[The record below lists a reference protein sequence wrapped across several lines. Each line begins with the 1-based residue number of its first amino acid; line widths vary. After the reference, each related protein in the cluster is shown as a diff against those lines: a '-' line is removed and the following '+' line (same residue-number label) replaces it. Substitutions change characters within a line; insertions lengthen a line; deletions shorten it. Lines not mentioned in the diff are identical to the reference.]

1 MRRIIGIMVI
11 FIFLFKA
18 SVFAQISIKAEVDK
32 KNITTDENITYK
44 IIITS
49 VQKNIP
55 EPKLPEFK
63 GFNILSSAQSST
75 LSFVESGVKAILVYA
90 FILSPTQTGTL
101 KIEPVIIKIKNET
114 YSSEALQ
121 IQVKPGKTQ
130 PKPKPEQEPS
140 LPEESQPEPESEP
153 AQTTL

>member
-1 MRRIIGIMVI
+1 MRRLIGITVI

-32 KNITTDENITYK
+32 KSITTDENITYK
-44 IIITS
+44 ITITS
-49 VQKNIP
+49 AQKNIP
-55 EPKLPEFK
+55 EPKIPEFK

-75 LSFVESGVKAILVYA
+75 VSFVESGIKAMLVYA
-90 FILSPTQTGTL
+90 FILSPTQTGKL
-101 KIEPVIIKIKNET
+101 KIEPVIIKIKNEI
-114 YSSEALQ
+114 YSSDSLQ
-121 IQVKPGKTQ
+121 IEVKQGKTQ
-130 PKPKPEQEPS
+130 PKPKPEQAPS